1 VKSSRYEVARL
12 AHTNRF
18 EQVVAERYGSLAE
31 MAEPIAIKTFD
42 CSSPDFSD
50 AEVEFLTYEK

>member
-1 VKSSRYEVARL
+1 
-12 AHTNRF
+12 
-18 EQVVAERYGSLAE
+18 VVAERYGSLGE
-31 MAEPIAIKTFD
+31 MTEPIASEKFD